1 MEIFQGITYGFSVAL
16 TFQNLLACFIG
27 VVIGTVVGVLPGIG
41 PTGAMAILL
50 PATFGQNPATALIM
64 LAGIYYGTMYGGSI
78 TSILLNVPGE
88 ATSVVTCI
96 DGYQMARKGRGG
108 AALAVAAVGSFIAG
122 TLGNVALMFFAP
134 FLADQAIKFGPPEYF
149 AIMLVGLI
157 LLSRIGEES
166 AIRSFIMVGLGL
178 TLGTVGMEIATGT
191 SRFTFGRIDLSK
203 GIGLIPVAMGL
214 YGISEVLIIAEQI
227 TGISS
232 VIKVKLRELFP
243 TREEWRRATPA
254 MFRGAGVGFGIGLI
268 PGPSTIIS
276 TFYSY
281 VLEKRISKHPEEF
294 GKGAIE
300 GVAGPEAANNSASVA
315 VMVPLLALGIP
326 FGAAAAILLGGLM
339 VHGVQPG
346 PLLISNHPEIFWGV
360 VASMYIGN
368 VMLLVLNL
376 PMVGVFTSILRI
388 PQHFL
393 MALILIFC
401 VIGAYSVDNS
411 LLDVWILIG
420 SGIIGY
426 FLRKVRFNMAP
437 LILGLV
443 LGPMMEEKFVSSLMM
458 TRGNILELLLRPLT
472 VAIFAMG
479 IVVLAL
485 PSLIKLFR
493 RVSKKPM
500 PKKEMT

>member
-1 MEIFQGITYGFSVAL
+1 MEFIHGITYGFSVAL
-16 TFQNLLACFIG
+16 TFNNLLACFIG
-27 VVIGTVVGVLPGIG
+27 VVIGTIVGVLPGIG
-41 PTGAMAILL
+41 PTGAMALLL
-50 PATFGQNPATALIM
+50 PVTFGQNPATALIM
-64 LAGIYYGTMYGGSI
+64 LAGIYYGTMYGGST

-149 AIMLVGLI
+149 AVMLVGLV

-166 AIRSFIMVGLGL
+166 VIRSFIMVCLGL
-178 TLGTVGMEIATGT
+178 ALGTVGMEIASGT
-191 SRFTFGRIDLSK
+191 SRFTFDRIDLSK

-214 YGISEVLIIAEQI
+214 YGISEVLMIAEQI

-243 TREEWRRATPA
+243 TRAEWRRATPA
-254 MFRGAGVGFGIGLI
+254 MLRGSGVGFGVGLI
-268 PGPSTIIS
+268 PGPATILS

-281 VLEKRISKHPEEF
+281 VLEKRLSQHPEEF

-326 FGAAAAILLGGLM
+326 FGAAAAVLLGGLM
-339 VHGVQPG
+339 IHGVQPG
-346 PLLISNHPEIFWGV
+346 PLLITKNPDIFWGV

-411 LLDVWILIG
+411 VLDVWILIG
-420 SGIIGY
+420 TGIIGY
-426 FLRKVRFNMAP
+426 LLRKVGFNMAP

-458 TRGNILELLLRPLT
+458 TRGNVLELLFRPLT
-472 VAIFAMG
+472 ASIFAFG
-479 IVVLAL
+479 VVMLGL
-485 PSLIKLFR
+485 PHLIKMIR
-493 RVSKKPM
+493 RKGKKS
-500 PKKEMT
+500 